1 MEEGLGPEEGRGESL
16 PLEVLSGSLA
26 SPGPVTGLMN
36 GVLPLQCLLVMLN
49 SPSAPNQHVL
59 SLSASGTVG
68 GAVVLKDVENQ
79 GKVLWRAG
87 WWKCRGWGRGAYR
100 RARNAFSFS
109 VFAVLESIF
118 PFRSGVALENPI
130 TDVSS
135 VGLFQI

>member
-79 GKVLWRAG
+79 GRSAVESGLVEMQG
-87 WWKCRGWGRGAYR
+87 VGERG
-100 RARNAFSFS
+100 
-109 VFAVLESIF
+109 L
-118 PFRSGVALENPI
+118 
-130 TDVSS
+130 
-135 VGLFQI
+135 